1 MSDEVASLRLEVA
14 TLREDLAS
22 LESEVRR
29 LRQSLVGLRAEVS
42 AEASLAG
49 SVSQISEGDRSS
61 SYTQV
66 ATPTAPGASVRSSGS
81 TRPPVSAA
89 CLGRVVLSWADR
101 EAVCRRIGEWVRRCL
116 EGQFR
121 GPSGRDRI
129 PLQSRFWVVARAI
142 DNTEYYPPLVF
153 SNWSSAKTLVKI
165 GAQTGDSI
173 FYGVLSKREAQ
184 ISVDLFGPGTFW
196 HECGP
201 AHAGR

>member
-1 MSDEVASLRLEVA
+1 MNWCVSGCFGEGKFGYCVQEDLLQDPRMSDEVASLRLEVA

-66 ATPTAPGASVRSSGS
+66 ATPTAPGASVRSWGS

-129 PLQSRFWVVARAI
+129 PFNPGFGLWLV
-142 DNTEYYPPLVF
+142 PLTIRSTTFLWF
-153 SNWSSAKTLVKI
+153 SPI
-165 GAQTGDSI
+165 GRQ
-173 FYGVLSKREAQ
+173 LR
-184 ISVDLFGPGTFW
+184 LW
-196 HECGP
+196 
-201 AHAGR
+201 